1 MKRAVMILL
10 VLALVFSMGMAGF
23 AADKKTYNLRIAIAV
38 NPPHP
43 WHEAADFLV
52 RELDARTDGAI
63 KAKVFGG
70 SQLGSEETVF
80 EEMRLGTVD
89 MLVGGATTLVTFVPE
104 LGILNLPYFYESI
117 DQFRKV
123 MAARGPVVNKF
134 REIYE
139 ETGFGVRL
147 LTLGG
152 GGTRVMSNNIKTI
165 THPDDVKGLKMRV
178 PNNPEDAKIWSSAG
192 AIVTAMPWNEIY
204 SALQTGVINAFEST
218 LSAYYGSKFFEVAK
232 NMSNTQHIIMTSH
245 LLMSEISW
253 KKLPEEYRKLLD
265 ELSDEVSD
273 IFTDKGLEFDNEIVK
288 EIQEKYGVT
297 VSEPDKAA
305 FVEKFQPLHDE
316 LAARGKNED
325 LLKLLRDTKDAVS
338 K

>member
-1 MKRAVMILL
+1 
-10 VLALVFSMGMAGF
+10 
-23 AADKKTYNLRIAIAV
+23 
-38 NPPHP
+38 
-43 WHEAADFLV
+43 
-52 RELDARTDGAI
+52 
-63 KAKVFGG
+63 
-70 SQLGSEETVF
+70 
-80 EEMRLGTVD
+80 
-89 MLVGGATTLVTFVPE
+89 
-104 LGILNLPYFYESI
+104 
-117 DQFRKV
+117 
-123 MAARGPVVNKF
+123 
-134 REIYE
+134 
-139 ETGFGVRL
+139 
-147 LTLGG
+147 
-152 GGTRVMSNNIKTI
+152 
-165 THPDDVKGLKMRV
+165 
-178 PNNPEDAKIWSSAG
+178 
-192 AIVTAMPWNEIY
+192 
-204 SALQTGVINAFEST
+204 
-218 LSAYYGSKFFEVAK
+218 
-232 NMSNTQHIIMTSH
+232 MTSH